1 MISENY
7 CDNVHAVLSGI
18 STIYNPVKLHDI
30 LVKRRDVG
38 TFAASIG
45 WTTVGSK
52 SHYIIDDTT
61 NEELG
66 NQPSDDDNSCA
77 TVTEWDTK
85 LLDEFDA
92 DLDNLISST
101 FVGATVGTK
110 SQDVS
115 AKHLSKVWRIDP
127 NTAQNTLEITTQ
139 LLQRNDKQNLS
150 RKYSTNDRMIRYK

>member
-1 MISENY
+1 MIGS
-7 CDNVHAVLSGI
+7 
-18 STIYNPVKLHDI
+18 
-30 LVKRRDVG
+30 
-38 TFAASIG
+38 
-45 WTTVGSK
+45 TTVCST
-52 SHYIIDDTT
+52 SNYIIDDT
-61 NEELG
+61 NDEELG
-66 NQPSDDDNSCA
+66 NELSDDDNICA
-77 TVTEWDTK
+77 TVTKWDTK
-85 LLDEFDA
+85 LLDDFNVG
-92 DLDNLISST
+92 LDNLISGE